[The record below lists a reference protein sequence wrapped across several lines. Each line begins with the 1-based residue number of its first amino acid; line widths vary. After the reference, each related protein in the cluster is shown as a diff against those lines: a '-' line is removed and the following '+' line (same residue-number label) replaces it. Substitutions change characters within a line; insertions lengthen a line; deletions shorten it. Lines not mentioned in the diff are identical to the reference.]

1 MILSIIQPI
10 KRIFKQDG
18 FSGNVARLMTGNIT
32 AQAISLLAIPVI
44 TRLFSPENY
53 GIFSLYASL
62 AIMFSVFSSLSYVS
76 ALLLPKDDD
85 DACNIFGL
93 CILVV
98 FGMSL
103 LVLTGIFFFNKNI
116 CHLLNAPQMELY
128 LWLLPL
134 SIFFDGIYLSF
145 NYWSLRKKRFTQ
157 LSISRVLE
165 SLSDRTLALCAGF
178 FGYVSA
184 FVLIISRLLGVLL
197 SILTLGFSVWR
208 EDRGSIKASLS
219 KDRIFFHAK
228 RYRKFPLISNWS
240 ILLNNVSRQIPII
253 MLAIFFTPKIV
264 GLYALST
271 RVLAMPM
278 SLLGDAIF
286 RVFFQKI
293 AEIKNQ
299 GGKLTDL
306 SLELLHHLICLSII
320 PLIFLAII
328 GKEVF
333 SLVFGSSWELAG
345 TYTQIL
351 SFVFFMSFISR
362 PFGAFFN
369 VFEKQE
375 VRLYF
380 DTVLLVSGGASF
392 FIGGLMNSALLAIAL
407 YSISSVIVF
416 LILIFWSLKFVGVS
430 NIKIF
435 VVLGHSF
442 ILAFPFLA
450 MLAFTK
456 FVLHCS
462 PVVLVIF
469 SIILMLLY
477 YLLLVYRD
485 ERMKSI
491 ITCKTP

>member
-1 MILSIIQPI
+1 
-10 KRIFKQDG
+10 
-18 FSGNVARLMTGNIT
+18 MTGNIT

-53 GIFSLYASL
+53 GIFSLYGSIAV
-62 AIMFSVFSSLSYVS
+62 MFSIFSSLSYVS
-76 ALLLPKDDD
+76 AILLPKDDSEVS
-85 DACNIFGL
+85 NVFGL
-93 CILVV
+93 SIFAV

-103 LVLTGIFFFNKNI
+103 LVLTGVFFFNKDI
-116 CHLLNAPQMELY
+116 CHYLNAPQMELY

-157 LSISRVLE
+157 LSISRVVE

-178 FGYVSA
+178 FGYISA
-184 FVLIISRLLGVLL
+184 FALIISRLLGALL
-197 SILTLGFSVWR
+197 ALLTLGFSVWR
-208 EDRGSIKASLS
+208 KDKESIKASLS
-219 KDRIFFHAK
+219 MEKIVFNAK

-240 ILLNNVSRQIPII
+240 ILLNNISRQIPII
-253 MLAIFFTPKIV
+253 MLAMFFSPRIV
-264 GLYALST
+264 GLYALSN

-278 SLLGDAIF
+278 GLLGDAIF
-286 RVFFQKI
+286 RVFFQKV
-293 AEIKNQ
+293 AETKNR
-299 GGKLTDL
+299 GGDLTEL
-306 SLELLHHLICLSII
+306 SLELLHHLICLTII

-333 SLVFGSSWELAG
+333 AFVFGSSWELAG

-351 SFVFFMSFISR
+351 SFMFFMSFISR

-380 DTVLLVSGGASF
+380 DTVLLVSRGASF
-392 FIGGLMNSALLAIAL
+392 FIGGLMNSTLFAIIL
-407 YSISSVIVF
+407 YSISGVIVF
-416 LILIFWSLKFVGVS
+416 LILIFWSLKLVGVA
-430 NIKIF
+430 NNKIF
-435 VVLGHSF
+435 VVLGRSF
-442 ILAFPFLA
+442 ILPLPFLA
-450 MLAFTK
+450 MLVLTK
-456 FVLHCS
+456 FVLYCS

-477 YLLLVYRD
+477 YLLLIYRD
-485 ERMKSI
+485 ERMRSI
-491 ITCKTP
+491 II

>member
-1 MILSIIQPI
+1 MILSIIQPV

-18 FSGNVARLMTGNIT
+18 FSGNVVRLMTGNIT

-62 AIMFSVFSSLSYVS
+62 AIIFSVFSSLSYVS
-76 ALLLPKDDD
+76 ALLLPKDDG

-93 CILVV
+93 CVLAVS
-98 FGMSL
+98 GMSF
-103 LVLTGIFFFNKNI
+103 LVFIGIFFFNKNI
-116 CHLLNAPQMELY
+116 CHLLNAPQIELY

-157 LSISRVLE
+157 LSISRVAG

-178 FGYVSA
+178 FGYLSA
-184 FVLIISRLLGVLL
+184 FVLIISRLLSVSL
-197 SILTLGFSVWR
+197 SILTLSFSVWR
-208 EDRGSIKASLS
+208 QDRGSIKTSLS
-219 KDRIFFHAK
+219 RKKIAFNAK
-228 RYRKFPLISNWS
+228 RYQKFPLISNWS
-240 ILLNNVSRQIPII
+240 IVLNNVSRQIPII

-271 RVLAMPM
+271 RILAMPM
-278 SLLGDAIF
+278 GLLGDVIF

-293 AEIKNQ
+293 AETKNQ
-299 GGKLTDL
+299 GGDLTEL
-306 SLELLHHLICLSII
+306 SLELLHHLICLTII

-333 SLVFGSSWELAG
+333 ALVFGSSWELAG

-351 SFVFFMSFISR
+351 SFMFFMSFISR
-362 PFGAFFN
+362 PFGAFFS

-380 DTVLLVSGGASF
+380 DTVLLVSRGASF
-392 FIGGLMNSALLAIAL
+392 FIGGLMNSTLLAITF
-407 YSISSVIVF
+407 YSISSVIIF
-416 LILIFWSLKFVGVS
+416 LILIFWLLNFVGAA
-430 NIKIF
+430 NIRIF

-450 MLAFTK
+450 MLAGAK

-462 PVVLVIF
+462 PVVLIIL

-477 YLLLVYRD
+477 YIILVYRD
-485 ERMKSI
+485 ERIRSLFVF
-491 ITCKTP
+491 KTT